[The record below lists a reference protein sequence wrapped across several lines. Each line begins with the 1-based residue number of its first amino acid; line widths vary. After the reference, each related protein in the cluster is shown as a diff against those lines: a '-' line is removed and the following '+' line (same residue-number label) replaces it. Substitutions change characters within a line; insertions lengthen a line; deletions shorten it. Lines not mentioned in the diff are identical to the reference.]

1 MAKAPDYGSYIPDA
15 NDPVFVTQAKA
26 AQLAKEQPLY
36 ASGQGTPIFNNP
48 GGIDGYVQFNSAS
61 SFGGDVGFTYNNK
74 TRSVN
79 ILGNL
84 NVGGF
89 LNSKFYTNFS
99 NLRISGGSE
108 GDVIFTDGEGNL
120 SWGNLDNYTTN
131 AELTARFTAFQ
142 QGNVNFTGANVS
154 LGNVSNLHIS
164 GGSPNFILSTDGNGN
179 LSWIEET
186 GGGPNRFSIYNG
198 TSNVAVP
205 NTDGNVFVNVNDEYQ
220 WVYNTDGEL
229 LAGGQ
234 FVAKQGE
241 LTAGAG
247 YTFDETSRDTG
258 MYSDSDGQLKFK
270 ANDKL
275 VAFYTD
281 NDVHL
286 YTKSD
291 DYITTYDWHLDRTGN
306 LTLPTGGAIN
316 YSNGVSILS
325 GLGGGGDSFDQS
337 LNTDDDVT
345 FGTVSSTTVNVSQI
359 NGTNPGDELIVQAN
373 GLNWTFGT
381 EGNLTLPSNT
391 ARINYANGTNIL
403 DGLGGDGTGLSVT
416 DFGEG
421 FSLTASNKIVTN
433 KLYSTNE
440 TQPTQHYR
448 LELDTNGVV
457 VLPDGSI
464 INGSTIRG
472 VAGTGELNY
481 TGITIGPNSGD
492 AEKTWMWVDHA
503 NAYISTNNFVNTWT
517 FDNNGNFRLPAGG
530 DILDSTGN
538 SVLVGTNLGNLSVE
552 DNVIV
557 SSDSEAYINFDA
569 DGGNNILA
577 LGTGDGATVQIST
590 DDGAT
595 NFEFTASEGAGSIKF
610 PDDTV
615 QTTAYIGQEI
625 SPSVPRSDTAPVAAN
640 GQLWFNTLEGRMYIK
655 YDGAWVDA
663 APLMTPAPELN
674 PEFTSITFPDASVQT
689 SAFPT
694 KLVNGNREVVL
705 NSNGSL
711 LVAEDIILPQTGRII
726 KDCNNNG
733 GTTSQ
738 RWVNIPTDTEV
749 ELIRAYTGDPDA
761 SGGLDVERAKI
772 SVEWQTP
779 DKTGLSITAFDDGDE
794 YKWEF
799 NGDGT
804 TQFPDGII
812 KAPPGDTTIS
822 MQSQNSKNFVTVSDG
837 QVLITAEN
845 TTAYN
850 WAFGTNG
857 VLTLPLNSYLESSD
871 NNLKVGAQGNVTI
884 RSNAAGG
891 AGLKAWTFGT
901 DGNLTLPGNIRFPNG
916 ANIAVPSGT
925 PRTNAIA
932 ITNATELLIG
942 TNTATTSSLW
952 TFGIDGSTIFPDNT
966 VKGYCFTTTNTVTNY
981 IPQSAQFLYTD
992 SPILRLIST
1001 IGGTWYI
1008 KGPGLV
1014 GWKQIT
1020 SVQDNGGVALIVRI
1034 GSGAGPLEDGS
1045 EFPAGGGNVYTISQY
1060 LEFDLTVADKTWM
1073 FDKDGNITLPTNTSA
1088 INYANGQSI
1097 LDGLGG
1103 GSSYGNSNV
1112 ANYLPTH
1119 TGNVTAGN
1127 LSATGNITGNYIIGN
1142 GSQLTGLPASYANAD
1157 VATFLASYGSNTITT
1172 TGNVSANYF
1181 IGNGSQLTDITVST
1195 ATTAATVTTNAQ
1207 PNITSVG
1214 TLSGLTVGPNSSIV
1228 LSGTSGYVKAN
1239 SLQGTDGTQTIYLK
1253 YGSVAGAAGIATDLT
1268 VGTTGTGNLT
1278 ANGTISAS
1286 GNITGN
1292 YFIGNGSQL
1301 TGITTSY
1308 ANANVATFLDSFGSN
1323 NISTSGNVSVGNLLL
1338 SGTAVGYGVI
1348 APTIGS
1354 NTSPVT
1360 GAISATTTGTATT
1373 ILTAAIPAA
1382 GIWEITAQVQGSLLS
1397 GQQGCFALFD
1407 GAGAL
1412 VANTESKA
1420 GYIGS
1425 GTTFQGQGTSVWRVT
1440 TVGAVNYTVRGYGP
1454 GATGGFTVLNG
1465 SDGRTNVSWSLLSAP
1480 VTLDGMTVP
1489 TNISVVGNVDSAN
1502 VLATG
1507 YMSAAG
1513 NITGN
1518 YILGNGS
1525 QLTGI
1530 TASTA
1535 ATVTTDAQPNITSVG
1550 TLSSLSVSGNIT
1562 GGNLSTAGRVDST
1575 GNIVT
1580 GGQIQSSAFTGGNIS
1595 WSVNNQTD
1603 FQGAIKVGG
1612 TGIIKGPGG
1621 ASSITLNNNGANIPI
1636 IGVTNTSN
1644 STSTTTGA
1652 LIVSGGAGIAGN
1664 VHVGGLVSATGTI
1677 DGGNL
1682 TTGGQVSAT
1691 GNVTGA
1697 NLITAG
1703 LLTVTGNITGGNIRT
1718 AGVMSSTGNL
1728 TSGNILTG
1736 GLLSATGNIT
1746 GGNLITSGL
1755 LTVAGNISAGGNII
1769 GASSNVSLVAGSY
1782 TWTFDNTSNAA
1793 FPGNLSATSN
1803 IRSNASFIATN
1814 VSGTISIGNTNSFM
1828 MGIGNANYYVQS
1840 YVHNQSNTSEA
1851 SADMIVYGS
1860 SGTDNLGFMDMGMT
1874 SNNFSSSFFTVTGKS
1889 EGYMFMS
1896 GVPGTSGNM
1905 VIATNSTGSNNSIEF
1920 YVGGFSSVKG
1930 SNRPLLVSNTGIS
1943 VTGNITGNTNGFAIG
1958 YRDVPQVAA
1967 SNATIGLTD
1976 AGKHFYS
1983 TTAGNFT
1990 LTIPNN
1996 ATTTFSTG
2004 TAISI
2009 VVQAAGNILV
2019 NAASGVTLYMAGNST
2034 AANRVVGTYG
2044 MATIMKVASD
2054 TWFINGTGVS

>member
-205 NTDGNVFVNVNDEYQ
+205 DTDGNVFVNVNDEYQ

-234 FVAKQGE
+234 FVALQGE

-403 DGLGGDGTGLSVT
+403 DGLGGDGTGLSAS

-472 VAGTGELNY
+472 IAGTGELNY

-517 FDNNGNFRLPAGG
+517 FDNNGNFILPVDG

-538 SVLVGTNLGNLSVE
+538 SVLGGSNLGNLSVE

-590 DDGAT
+590 DDGTT

-655 YDGAWVDA
+655 YDDAWVDA

-726 KDCNNNG
+726 KDCNNSG

-761 SGGLDVERAKI
+761 LGGLDVERAKI

-812 KAPPGDTTIS
+812 KAPPGDNTIS

-857 VLTLPLNSYLESSD
+857 VLTLPLNSYVESSD
-871 NNLKVGAQGNVTI
+871 ANLKVGSQSNVII

-1034 GSGAGPLEDGS
+1034 GSGAGPLGDGS

-1073 FDKDGNITLPTNTSA
+1073 FDKDGKLTFPSGAGFVQGDSGQLKTNDSTTLSLDLRDTGGRGFYTNGDGFSLRSNGSNTWVFGTGGNITLPTNTSA

-1119 TGNVTAGN
+1119 TGNVSANYFLGNVAGGNVSITGQMNVSGTITSNFIPQSNITYSLGNSTNRWKDIYLASSTVYLGNVQLSEGAGN
-1127 LSATGNITGNYIIGN
+1127 SLSVLGN
-1142 GSQLTGLPASYANAD
+1142 
-1157 VATFLASYGSNTITT
+1157 VTT
-1172 TGNVSANYF
+1172 TGTVYTSDLVATSISTTGGLSVAGGNILTSGAVYANFAVSTQGNVTGNYF

-1268 VGTTGTGNLT
+1268 VGTGGTGNLT

-1382 GIWEITAQVQGSLLS
+1382 GTWEITAQVQGSLLS

-1525 QLTGI
+1525 QLTSI
-1530 TASTA
+1530 TATTA
-1535 ATVTTDAQPNITSVG
+1535 ATVTTNAQPNITSVG
-1550 TLSSLSVSGNIT
+1550 TLTSLSISGNIT
-1562 GGNLSTAGRVDST
+1562 S
-1575 GNIVT
+1575 GNILT
-1580 GGQIQSSAFTGGNIS
+1580 GGLLSA
-1595 WSVNNQTD
+1595 
-1603 FQGAIKVGG
+1603 
-1612 TGIIKGPGG
+1612 
-1621 ASSITLNNNGANIPI
+1621 
-1636 IGVTNTSN
+1636 
-1644 STSTTTGA
+1644 
-1652 LIVSGGAGIAGN
+1652 
-1664 VHVGGLVSATGTI
+1664 
-1677 DGGNL
+1677 
-1682 TTGGQVSAT
+1682 
-1691 GNVTGA
+1691 
-1697 NLITAG
+1697 
-1703 LLTVTGNITGGNIRT
+1703 TGNITGGNIRT

-1828 MGIGNANYYVQS
+1828 MGIGNANNYVQS

-1860 SGTDNLGFMDMGMT
+1860 SGTNDLGFMDMGMT

-1896 GVPGTSGNM
+1896 GVAGTSGNM

-1920 YVGGFSSVKG
+1920 YVGGFGSAKG

>member
-154 LGNVSNLHIS
+154 LGNVSNLYIS

-205 NTDGNVFVNVNDEYQ
+205 DTDGNVFVNVNDEYQ

-234 FVAKQGE
+234 FVALQGE

-270 ANDKL
+270 TNNRL

-286 YTKSD
+286 YTKSQ
-291 DYITTYDWHLDRTGN
+291 DYLTTYDWHLDRTGN
-306 LTLPTGGAIN
+306 LTLPAGGAIN

-345 FGTVSSTTVNVSQI
+345 FTSVGATTINVSQI
-359 NGTNPGDELIVQAN
+359 NGTNPGDELIIQAN
-373 GLNWTFGT
+373 NLNWTFGT

-472 VAGTGELNY
+472 IAGTGELNY

-552 DNVIV
+552 GTVIL

-569 DGGNNILA
+569 GGGNNILA

-689 SAFPT
+689 TAFPT

-726 KDCNNNG
+726 KDCNNAS

-761 SGGLDVERAKI
+761 LGGLDVERAKI

-812 KAPPGDTTIS
+812 KAPPGDNTIS

-857 VLTLPLNSYLESSD
+857 VLTLPLNSYVESSD
-871 NNLKVGAQGNVTI
+871 ANLKVGSQSNVII

-901 DGNLTLPGNIRFPNG
+901 DGNLTLPGNLRFPNG

-1001 IGGTWYI
+1001 ISGTWYI

-1073 FDKDGNITLPTNTSA
+1073 FDKDGKLTFPSGAGFVQGDSGQLKTNDSTTLSLDLRDTGGRGFYTNGDGFSLRSNGSNTWVFGTGGNITLPTNTSA

-1103 GSSYGNSNV
+1103 GSSYGNANV
-1112 ANYLPTH
+1112 ANYLPTY

-1142 GSQLTGLPASYANAD
+1142 GSQLTGLPASYANSN

-1228 LSGTSGYVKAN
+1228 LSGTSGYLKAN
-1239 SLQGTDGTQTIYLK
+1239 SLQGHDGSQTIYLH
-1253 YGSVAGAAGIATDLT
+1253 YGEVGGAAGIATNLT

-1278 ANGTISAS
+1278 ANGTISA
-1286 GNITGN
+1286 TGN
-1292 YFIGNGSQL
+1292 
-1301 TGITTSY
+1301 
-1308 ANANVATFLDSFGSN
+1308 
-1323 NISTSGNVSVGNLLL
+1323 
-1338 SGTAVGYGVI
+1338 
-1348 APTIGS
+1348 
-1354 NTSPVT
+1354 VT
-1360 GAISATTTGTATT
+1360 GSY
-1373 ILTAAIPAA
+1373 
-1382 GIWEITAQVQGSLLS
+1382 
-1397 GQQGCFALFD
+1397 F
-1407 GAGAL
+1407 
-1412 VANTESKA
+1412 
-1420 GYIGS
+1420 
-1425 GTTFQGQGTSVWRVT
+1425 
-1440 TVGAVNYTVRGYGP
+1440 
-1454 GATGGFTVLNG
+1454 
-1465 SDGRTNVSWSLLSAP
+1465 
-1480 VTLDGMTVP
+1480 
-1489 TNISVVGNVDSAN
+1489 
-1502 VLATG
+1502 
-1507 YMSAAG
+1507 
-1513 NITGN
+1513 
-1518 YILGNGS
+1518 LGNGS

-1530 TASTA
+1530 TATTATTA

-1562 GGNLSTAGRVDST
+1562 GGNLSTAGRVVST

-1703 LLTVTGNITGGNIRT
+1703 LLTVTGNITGGNVNT
-1718 AGVMSSTGNL
+1718 ANT
-1728 TSGNILTG
+1728 I
-1736 GLLSATGNIT
+1736 SATGNI
-1746 GGNLITSGL
+1746 
-1755 LTVAGNISAGGNII
+1755 
-1769 GASSNVSLVAGSY
+1769 
-1782 TWTFDNTSNAA
+1782 
-1793 FPGNLSATSN
+1793 
-1803 IRSNASFIATN
+1803 RSNGTFIATT
-1814 VSGTISIGNTNSFM
+1814 VAGTISIGNTNSFM
-1828 MGIGNANYYVQS
+1828 MGIGNANGYVQS

-1860 SGTDNLGFMDMGMT
+1860 SGTNDLGFMDMGMA

-1920 YVGGFSSVKG
+1920 YVGGFSSPKG

>member
-108 GDVIFTDGEGNL
+108 GDVMFTDGEGNL

-131 AELTARFTAFQ
+131 AELTARFTSFQ

-205 NTDGNVFVNVNDEYQ
+205 DTDGNVFVNVNDEYQ

-234 FVAKQGE
+234 FVALQGE
-241 LTAGAG
+241 LTDGAG

-270 ANDKL
+270 TNNRL

-286 YTKSD
+286 YTKSQ
-291 DYITTYDWHLDRTGN
+291 DYLTTYDWHLDRTGN
-306 LTLPTGGAIN
+306 LTLPTGGRIN

-325 GLGGGGDSFDQS
+325 GLGGGDSFDQS

-345 FGTVSSTTVNVSQI
+345 FTSVGATTINVSQI
-359 NGTNPGDELIVQAN
+359 NGTNPGDELIIQAN
-373 GLNWTFGT
+373 NLNWTFGT

-403 DGLGGDGTGLSVT
+403 DGLSGGTVLPADNSGYLVNDGSGGLSWAAGDGTGLSAS

-481 TGITIGPNSGD
+481 TGITIGPNSGN

-503 NAYISTNNFVNTWT
+503 NAYISTNNLVNTWT
-517 FDNNGNFRLPAGG
+517 FDNNGNFRLPVDG

-538 SVLVGTNLGNLSVE
+538 SVLGSNFGNLSVE
-552 DNVIV
+552 GTVIT

-569 DGGNNILA
+569 GGGNNILA
-577 LGTGDGATVQIST
+577 LGTGDGALVKIST

-610 PDDTV
+610 PDDSV

-674 PEFTSITFPDASVQT
+674 PEFSTITFPDASVQT
-689 SAFPT
+689 TAALGDR
-694 KLVNGNREVVL
+694 LVNGNREVVL
-705 NSNGSL
+705 D
-711 LVAEDIILPQTGRII
+711 EDGALNLPRRGVIRNLDDTY
-726 KDCNNNG
+726 D
-733 GTTSQ
+733 
-738 RWVNIPTDTEV
+738 VNIVGAGPDAFAQLQWTTLAGAAEADPNGTDELKHWVYV
-749 ELIRAYTGDPDA
+749 EEPGVFIETNINGTGDA
-761 SGGLDVERAKI
+761 Y
-772 SVEWQTP
+772 EWHF
-779 DKTGLSITAFDDGDE
+779 KT
-794 YKWEF
+794 
-799 NGDGT
+799 DGT
-804 TQFPDGII
+804 TQFPNGVI
-812 KAPPGDTTIS
+812 KAPPGDNTIS

-837 QVLITAEN
+837 QVLISTED
-845 TTAYN
+845 TTEYN

-857 VLTLPLNSYLESSD
+857 VLTLPSSSYLESSD
-871 NNLKVGAQGNVTI
+871 NNLKVGAHGSVTI
-884 RSNAAGG
+884 RSNAASG

-901 DGNLTLPGNIRFPNG
+901 DGNL
-916 ANIAVPSGT
+916 
-925 PRTNAIA
+925 
-932 ITNATELLIG
+932 
-942 TNTATTSSLW
+942 
-952 TFGIDGSTIFPDNT
+952 
-966 VKGYCFTTTNTVTNY
+966 
-981 IPQSAQFLYTD
+981 
-992 SPILRLIST
+992 
-1001 IGGTWYI
+1001 
-1008 KGPGLV
+1008 
-1014 GWKQIT
+1014 
-1020 SVQDNGGVALIVRI
+1020 
-1034 GSGAGPLEDGS
+1034 
-1045 EFPAGGGNVYTISQY
+1045 
-1060 LEFDLTVADKTWM
+1060 
-1073 FDKDGNITLPTNTSA
+1073 TLPTNTSA

-1103 GSSYGNSNV
+1103 GSSYGNANV
-1112 ANYLPTH
+1112 ANYLPTY

-1142 GSQLTGLPASYANAD
+1142 GSQLTGLPASYANSN

-1228 LSGTSGYVKAN
+1228 LSGTSGYLKAN
-1239 SLQGTDGTQTIYLK
+1239 SLQGHDGSQTIYLH
-1253 YGSVAGAAGIATDLT
+1253 YGEVAGAAGIATNLT
-1268 VGTTGTGNLT
+1268 VGTTGSGSLT

-1301 TGITTSY
+1301 TDVT
-1308 ANANVATFLDSFGSN
+1308 
-1323 NISTSGNVSVGNLLL
+1323 VS
-1338 SGTAVGYGVI
+1338 
-1348 APTIGS
+1348 
-1354 NTSPVT
+1354 
-1360 GAISATTTGTATT
+1360 TAT
-1373 ILTAAIPAA
+1373 
-1382 GIWEITAQVQGSLLS
+1382 
-1397 GQQGCFALFD
+1397 
-1407 GAGAL
+1407 
-1412 VANTESKA
+1412 
-1420 GYIGS
+1420 
-1425 GTTFQGQGTSVWRVT
+1425 
-1440 TVGAVNYTVRGYGP
+1440 
-1454 GATGGFTVLNG
+1454 
-1465 SDGRTNVSWSLLSAP
+1465 
-1480 VTLDGMTVP
+1480 
-1489 TNISVVGNVDSAN
+1489 
-1502 VLATG
+1502 
-1507 YMSAAG
+1507 
-1513 NITGN
+1513 
-1518 YILGNGS
+1518 
-1525 QLTGI
+1525 
-1530 TASTA
+1530 TA

-1562 GGNLSTAGRVDST
+1562 GGNLSTAGRVVST

-1664 VHVGGLVSATGTI
+1664 VYVGGLVGVTGTI

-1682 TTGGQVSAT
+1682 TTGGLLSA
-1691 GNVTGA
+1691 
-1697 NLITAG
+1697 
-1703 LLTVTGNITGGNIRT
+1703 TGNITGGNIRT

-1814 VSGTISIGNTNSFM
+1814 IAGTITVGNTNSFM
-1828 MGIGNANYYVQS
+1828 MGIGNTDNFMQS
-1840 YVHNQSNTSEA
+1840 YVHNKSNTSVA
-1851 SADMIVYGS
+1851 SADMIVYNS
-1860 SGTDNLGFMDMGMT
+1860 SGTDTIGYMDMGIA
-1874 SNNFSSSFFTVTGKS
+1874 SNNFSSVDFAVTGKS
-1889 EGYMFMS
+1889 EGYVFMS

-1905 VIATNSTGSNNSIEF
+1905 VFATGSTGSNNSIEF
-1920 YVGGFSSVKG
+1920 YVGGFGSAKG

-1967 SNATIGLTD
+1967 SNATIALTD

>member
-154 LGNVSNLHIS
+154 LGNVSNLHIP

-186 GGGPNRFSIYNG
+186 GGGPNRFSIFNG
-198 TSNVAVP
+198 TSNVAIP
-205 NTDGNVFVNVNDEYQ
+205 DTDGNVFVNVNDEYQ

-241 LTAGAG
+241 LTARAG

-306 LTLPTGGAIN
+306 LTLPTGGVIN

-325 GLGGGGDSFDQS
+325 GLGGDSFDQS

-345 FGTVSSTTVNVSQI
+345 FTSVGATTVNVSQI
-359 NGTNPGDELIVQAN
+359 NGTNPGDELIIQAN
-373 GLNWTFGT
+373 NLNWTFGT

-472 VAGTGELNY
+472 IAGTGELNY

-538 SVLVGTNLGNLSVE
+538 SVLGSGSLTVVAGDGSGGTTTVENVNEILFSGLVTDLNDGTIGITTNALYRGEHILELGEDGNLTFP
-552 DNVIV
+552 D
-557 SSDSEAYINFDA
+557 
-569 DGGNNILA
+569 
-577 LGTGDGATVQIST
+577 
-590 DDGAT
+590 
-595 NFEFTASEGAGSIKF
+595 GSI
-610 PDDTV
+610 

-689 SAFPT
+689 TAALGDR
-694 KLVNGNREVVL
+694 LVNGNREVVL

-726 KDCNNNG
+726 KDCNNSS

-761 SGGLDVERAKI
+761 LGGLDVERAKI

-804 TQFPDGII
+804 TQFPGSRI
-812 KAPPGDTTIS
+812 KAPFGESVGFSD
-822 MQSQNSKNFVTVSDG
+822 NAGKNFVTVSDG
-837 QVLITAEN
+837 QVLISAQN
-845 TTAYN
+845 TTEYN

-871 NNLKVGAQGNVTI
+871 ANLKVGSQSNVII

-901 DGNLTLPGNIRFPNG
+901 DGNL
-916 ANIAVPSGT
+916 
-925 PRTNAIA
+925 
-932 ITNATELLIG
+932 
-942 TNTATTSSLW
+942 
-952 TFGIDGSTIFPDNT
+952 
-966 VKGYCFTTTNTVTNY
+966 
-981 IPQSAQFLYTD
+981 
-992 SPILRLIST
+992 
-1001 IGGTWYI
+1001 
-1008 KGPGLV
+1008 
-1014 GWKQIT
+1014 
-1020 SVQDNGGVALIVRI
+1020 
-1034 GSGAGPLEDGS
+1034 
-1045 EFPAGGGNVYTISQY
+1045 
-1060 LEFDLTVADKTWM
+1060 
-1073 FDKDGNITLPTNTSA
+1073 TLPTNTSA

-1119 TGNVTAGN
+1119 TGNVSANYFLGNVAGGNVSITGQMNVSGTITSNFIPQSNITYSLGNSTNRWKDIYLASSTVYLGNVQLSEGAGN
-1127 LSATGNITGNYIIGN
+1127 SLSVLGN
-1142 GSQLTGLPASYANAD
+1142 
-1157 VATFLASYGSNTITT
+1157 VTT
-1172 TGNVSANYF
+1172 TGTVYTSDLVATSISTTGGLSVAGGNILTSGAVYANFAVSTQGNVTGNYF

-1228 LSGTSGYVKAN
+1228 LSGTAGYLKAN
-1239 SLQGTDGTQTIYLK
+1239 SLQGHDGSQTIYLH
-1253 YGSVAGAAGIATDLT
+1253 YGEVGGAAGIATNLT
-1268 VGTTGTGNLT
+1268 VGTTGSGSLT

-1301 TGITTSY
+1301 TGIT
-1308 ANANVATFLDSFGSN
+1308 AT
-1323 NISTSGNVSVGNLLL
+1323 
-1338 SGTAVGYGVI
+1338 
-1348 APTIGS
+1348 
-1354 NTSPVT
+1354 
-1360 GAISATTTGTATT
+1360 
-1373 ILTAAIPAA
+1373 
-1382 GIWEITAQVQGSLLS
+1382 
-1397 GQQGCFALFD
+1397 
-1407 GAGAL
+1407 
-1412 VANTESKA
+1412 
-1420 GYIGS
+1420 
-1425 GTTFQGQGTSVWRVT
+1425 
-1440 TVGAVNYTVRGYGP
+1440 
-1454 GATGGFTVLNG
+1454 
-1465 SDGRTNVSWSLLSAP
+1465 
-1480 VTLDGMTVP
+1480 
-1489 TNISVVGNVDSAN
+1489 
-1502 VLATG
+1502 
-1507 YMSAAG
+1507 
-1513 NITGN
+1513 
-1518 YILGNGS
+1518 
-1525 QLTGI
+1525 
-1530 TASTA
+1530 TA

-1562 GGNLSTAGRVDST
+1562 GGNLSTAGRVVST

-1697 NLITAG
+1697 NIITTG
-1703 LLTVTGNITGGNIRT
+1703 LLTVTGNITGGNVNT
-1718 AGVMSSTGNL
+1718 ANT
-1728 TSGNILTG
+1728 I
-1736 GLLSATGNIT
+1736 SATGNI
-1746 GGNLITSGL
+1746 
-1755 LTVAGNISAGGNII
+1755 
-1769 GASSNVSLVAGSY
+1769 
-1782 TWTFDNTSNAA
+1782 
-1793 FPGNLSATSN
+1793 
-1803 IRSNASFIATN
+1803 RSNSTFIATT

-1828 MGIGNANYYVQS
+1828 MGIGNANNYVQS

-1860 SGTDNLGFMDMGMT
+1860 SGTNDLGFMDMGMA

-1920 YVGGFSSVKG
+1920 YVGGFNSPKG
-1930 SNRPLLVSNTGIS
+1930 ANRPLLVSNTGIS

>member
-108 GDVIFTDGEGNL
+108 GDVMFTDGEGNL

-154 LGNVSNLHIS
+154 LGNVSNLYIS

-205 NTDGNVFVNVNDEYQ
+205 DTDGNVFVNVNDEYQ

-234 FVAKQGE
+234 FVALQGE

-472 VAGTGELNY
+472 IAGTGELNY

-552 DNVIV
+552 GTVIL

-569 DGGNNILA
+569 GGGNNILA

-674 PEFTSITFPDASVQT
+674 PEFSTITFPDASVQT

-726 KDCNNNG
+726 KDCNNAS

-761 SGGLDVERAKI
+761 LGGLDVERAKI

-812 KAPPGDTTIS
+812 KAPPGDNTIS

-901 DGNLTLPGNIRFPNG
+901 DGN
-916 ANIAVPSGT
+916 
-925 PRTNAIA
+925 
-932 ITNATELLIG
+932 
-942 TNTATTSSLW
+942 
-952 TFGIDGSTIFPDNT
+952 
-966 VKGYCFTTTNTVTNY
+966 
-981 IPQSAQFLYTD
+981 
-992 SPILRLIST
+992 
-1001 IGGTWYI
+1001 
-1008 KGPGLV
+1008 
-1014 GWKQIT
+1014 
-1020 SVQDNGGVALIVRI
+1020 
-1034 GSGAGPLEDGS
+1034 
-1045 EFPAGGGNVYTISQY
+1045 
-1060 LEFDLTVADKTWM
+1060 
-1073 FDKDGNITLPTNTSA
+1073 ITLPTNTSA

-1112 ANYLPTH
+1112 ANYLPTY
-1119 TGNVTAGN
+1119 TGNISAGN

-1142 GSQLTGLPASYANAD
+1142 GSQLTGLPASYANAN

-1228 LSGTSGYVKAN
+1228 LSGTSGYLKAN
-1239 SLQGTDGTQTIYLK
+1239 SLQGHDGSQTIYLH
-1253 YGSVAGAAGIATDLT
+1253 YGEVGGAAGIATNLT

-1301 TGITTSY
+1301 TDVT
-1308 ANANVATFLDSFGSN
+1308 
-1323 NISTSGNVSVGNLLL
+1323 VS
-1338 SGTAVGYGVI
+1338 
-1348 APTIGS
+1348 
-1354 NTSPVT
+1354 
-1360 GAISATTTGTATT
+1360 TAT
-1373 ILTAAIPAA
+1373 
-1382 GIWEITAQVQGSLLS
+1382 
-1397 GQQGCFALFD
+1397 
-1407 GAGAL
+1407 
-1412 VANTESKA
+1412 
-1420 GYIGS
+1420 
-1425 GTTFQGQGTSVWRVT
+1425 
-1440 TVGAVNYTVRGYGP
+1440 
-1454 GATGGFTVLNG
+1454 
-1465 SDGRTNVSWSLLSAP
+1465 
-1480 VTLDGMTVP
+1480 
-1489 TNISVVGNVDSAN
+1489 
-1502 VLATG
+1502 
-1507 YMSAAG
+1507 
-1513 NITGN
+1513 
-1518 YILGNGS
+1518 
-1525 QLTGI
+1525 
-1530 TASTA
+1530 TA
-1535 ATVTTDAQPNITSVG
+1535 ATVTTNAQPNITSVG
-1550 TLSSLSVSGNIT
+1550 TLSSLSISGNIT
-1562 GGNLSTAGRVDST
+1562 S
-1575 GNIVT
+1575 GNILT
-1580 GGQIQSSAFTGGNIS
+1580 GGLLSA
-1595 WSVNNQTD
+1595 
-1603 FQGAIKVGG
+1603 
-1612 TGIIKGPGG
+1612 
-1621 ASSITLNNNGANIPI
+1621 
-1636 IGVTNTSN
+1636 
-1644 STSTTTGA
+1644 
-1652 LIVSGGAGIAGN
+1652 
-1664 VHVGGLVSATGTI
+1664 
-1677 DGGNL
+1677 
-1682 TTGGQVSAT
+1682 
-1691 GNVTGA
+1691 
-1697 NLITAG
+1697 
-1703 LLTVTGNITGGNIRT
+1703 TGNITGGNIRT

-1828 MGIGNANYYVQS
+1828 MGIGNANNYVQS

-1860 SGTDNLGFMDMGMT
+1860 SGTNDLGFMDMGMT

-1920 YVGGFSSVKG
+1920 YVGGFSSPKG
-1930 SNRPLLVSNTGIS
+1930 ANRPLLVSNTGIS

>member
-15 NDPVFVTQAKA
+15 NDPVYVTQAKA
-26 AQLAKEQPLY
+26 AQLAKQQPLY

-61 SFGGDVGFTYNNK
+61 SFGGDVGFTYNST

-154 LGNVSNLHIS
+154 LGNVSNLYIS

-205 NTDGNVFVNVNDEYQ
+205 DTDGNVFVNVNDEYQ

-234 FVAKQGE
+234 FVALQGE

-286 YTKSD
+286 YTKSA
-291 DYITTYDWHLDRTGN
+291 DYLTTYDWHLDRTGN

-345 FGTVSSTTVNVSQI
+345 FNSVGATTVNVSQI
-359 NGTNPGDELIVQAN
+359 NGTNPGDELIIQAN
-373 GLNWTFGT
+373 NLNWTFGT

-517 FDNNGNFRLPAGG
+517 FDNNGNFILPVDG

-538 SVLVGTNLGNLSVE
+538 SVLGGSNLGNLSVE

-655 YDGAWVDA
+655 YDDAWVDA

-689 SAFPT
+689 TAFPT

-726 KDCNNNG
+726 KDCNNAS

-761 SGGLDVERAKI
+761 LGGLDVERAKI

-779 DKTGLSITAFDDGDE
+779 DKTGLSIAAFDDGDE

-812 KAPPGDTTIS
+812 KAPPGDNTIS

-901 DGNLTLPGNIRFPNG
+901 DGNLTLPGNLRFPNG

-952 TFGIDGSTIFPDNT
+952 TFGIDGSTVFPDNT

-1060 LEFDLTVADKTWM
+1060 LEFDLTVTDKTWM

-1112 ANYLPTH
+1112 ANYLPTY

-1142 GSQLTGLPASYANAD
+1142 GSQLTGLPASYANSN

-1239 SLQGTDGTQTIYLK
+1239 SLQGHDGSQTIYLH
-1253 YGSVAGAAGIATDLT
+1253 YGEVGGAAGIATNLT

-1292 YFIGNGSQL
+1292 Y
-1301 TGITTSY
+1301 
-1308 ANANVATFLDSFGSN
+1308 
-1323 NISTSGNVSVGNLLL
+1323 
-1338 SGTAVGYGVI
+1338 
-1348 APTIGS
+1348 
-1354 NTSPVT
+1354 
-1360 GAISATTTGTATT
+1360 
-1373 ILTAAIPAA
+1373 
-1382 GIWEITAQVQGSLLS
+1382 
-1397 GQQGCFALFD
+1397 
-1407 GAGAL
+1407 
-1412 VANTESKA
+1412 
-1420 GYIGS
+1420 
-1425 GTTFQGQGTSVWRVT
+1425 
-1440 TVGAVNYTVRGYGP
+1440 
-1454 GATGGFTVLNG
+1454 
-1465 SDGRTNVSWSLLSAP
+1465 
-1480 VTLDGMTVP
+1480 
-1489 TNISVVGNVDSAN
+1489 
-1502 VLATG
+1502 
-1507 YMSAAG
+1507 
-1513 NITGN
+1513 
-1518 YILGNGS
+1518 ILGNGS

-1530 TASTA
+1530 TATSATTA
-1535 ATVTTDAQPNITSVG
+1535 ATVTTNAQPNITSVG
-1550 TLSSLSVSGNIT
+1550 TLSSLSISGNIT
-1562 GGNLSTAGRVDST
+1562 S
-1575 GNIVT
+1575 GNILT
-1580 GGQIQSSAFTGGNIS
+1580 GGLLSA
-1595 WSVNNQTD
+1595 
-1603 FQGAIKVGG
+1603 
-1612 TGIIKGPGG
+1612 
-1621 ASSITLNNNGANIPI
+1621 
-1636 IGVTNTSN
+1636 
-1644 STSTTTGA
+1644 
-1652 LIVSGGAGIAGN
+1652 
-1664 VHVGGLVSATGTI
+1664 
-1677 DGGNL
+1677 
-1682 TTGGQVSAT
+1682 
-1691 GNVTGA
+1691 
-1697 NLITAG
+1697 
-1703 LLTVTGNITGGNIRT
+1703 TGNITGGNIRT

-1793 FPGNLSATSN
+1793 FPGNLSATGTIDGGNLTTGGQVSATGNVTGANLITAGLLTVTGNITGGN
-1803 IRSNASFIATN
+1803 IRSNGTVIASNIA
-1814 VSGTISIGNTNSFM
+1814 GTITIGNTNSYM
-1828 MGIGNANYYVQS
+1828 MGIGNVDNYVQS
-1840 YVHNQSNTSEA
+1840 YVHNKSNTANA

-1860 SGTDNLGFMDMGMT
+1860 AGTDNSGYMDMGMT

-1889 EGYMFMS
+1889 EGYLFMS
-1896 GVPGTSGNM
+1896 GVAGTSGNM
-1905 VIATNSTGSNNSIEF
+1905 VLATGPDGTNNSIEF
-1920 YVGGFSSVKG
+1920 YVGGFNSAKG

>member
-154 LGNVSNLHIS
+154 LGNVSNLYIS

-205 NTDGNVFVNVNDEYQ
+205 DTDGNVFVNVNDEYQ

-234 FVAKQGE
+234 FVALQGE

-472 VAGTGELNY
+472 IAGTGELNY

-552 DNVIV
+552 GTVIL

-569 DGGNNILA
+569 GGGNNILA

-689 SAFPT
+689 TAFPT

-726 KDCNNNG
+726 KDCNNAS

-761 SGGLDVERAKI
+761 LGGLDVERAKI

-812 KAPPGDTTIS
+812 KAPPGDNTIS

-857 VLTLPLNSYLESSD
+857 VLTLPLNSYVESSD
-871 NNLKVGAQGNVTI
+871 ANLKVGSQSNVII

-901 DGNLTLPGNIRFPNG
+901 DGNL
-916 ANIAVPSGT
+916 
-925 PRTNAIA
+925 
-932 ITNATELLIG
+932 
-942 TNTATTSSLW
+942 
-952 TFGIDGSTIFPDNT
+952 
-966 VKGYCFTTTNTVTNY
+966 
-981 IPQSAQFLYTD
+981 
-992 SPILRLIST
+992 
-1001 IGGTWYI
+1001 
-1008 KGPGLV
+1008 
-1014 GWKQIT
+1014 
-1020 SVQDNGGVALIVRI
+1020 
-1034 GSGAGPLEDGS
+1034 
-1045 EFPAGGGNVYTISQY
+1045 
-1060 LEFDLTVADKTWM
+1060 
-1073 FDKDGNITLPTNTSA
+1073 TLPTNTSA

-1119 TGNVTAGN
+1119 TGNVSANYFLGNVAGGNVSITGQMNVSGTITSNFIPQSNITYSLGNSTNRWKDIYLASSTVYLGNVQLSEGAGN
-1127 LSATGNITGNYIIGN
+1127 SLSVLGN
-1142 GSQLTGLPASYANAD
+1142 
-1157 VATFLASYGSNTITT
+1157 VTT
-1172 TGNVSANYF
+1172 TGTVYTSDLVATSISTTGGLSVAGGNILTSGAVYANFAVSTQGNVTGNYF

-1278 ANGTISAS
+1278 ANGTISA
-1286 GNITGN
+1286 TGN
-1292 YFIGNGSQL
+1292 
-1301 TGITTSY
+1301 
-1308 ANANVATFLDSFGSN
+1308 
-1323 NISTSGNVSVGNLLL
+1323 
-1338 SGTAVGYGVI
+1338 
-1348 APTIGS
+1348 
-1354 NTSPVT
+1354 VT
-1360 GAISATTTGTATT
+1360 GSY
-1373 ILTAAIPAA
+1373 
-1382 GIWEITAQVQGSLLS
+1382 
-1397 GQQGCFALFD
+1397 F
-1407 GAGAL
+1407 
-1412 VANTESKA
+1412 
-1420 GYIGS
+1420 
-1425 GTTFQGQGTSVWRVT
+1425 
-1440 TVGAVNYTVRGYGP
+1440 
-1454 GATGGFTVLNG
+1454 
-1465 SDGRTNVSWSLLSAP
+1465 
-1480 VTLDGMTVP
+1480 
-1489 TNISVVGNVDSAN
+1489 
-1502 VLATG
+1502 
-1507 YMSAAG
+1507 
-1513 NITGN
+1513 
-1518 YILGNGS
+1518 LGNGS

-1530 TASTA
+1530 TATTA
-1535 ATVTTDAQPNITSVG
+1535 ATVTTNAQPNITSVG
-1550 TLSSLSVSGNIT
+1550 TLTSLSISGNIT
-1562 GGNLSTAGRVDST
+1562 S
-1575 GNIVT
+1575 GNILT
-1580 GGQIQSSAFTGGNIS
+1580 GGLLSA
-1595 WSVNNQTD
+1595 
-1603 FQGAIKVGG
+1603 
-1612 TGIIKGPGG
+1612 
-1621 ASSITLNNNGANIPI
+1621 
-1636 IGVTNTSN
+1636 
-1644 STSTTTGA
+1644 
-1652 LIVSGGAGIAGN
+1652 
-1664 VHVGGLVSATGTI
+1664 
-1677 DGGNL
+1677 
-1682 TTGGQVSAT
+1682 
-1691 GNVTGA
+1691 
-1697 NLITAG
+1697 
-1703 LLTVTGNITGGNIRT
+1703 TGNITGGNIRT

-1828 MGIGNANYYVQS
+1828 MGIGNANNYVQS

-1860 SGTDNLGFMDMGMT
+1860 SGTNDLGFMDMGMT

-1896 GVPGTSGNM
+1896 GVAGTSGNM

-1920 YVGGFSSVKG
+1920 YVGGFSSPKG
-1930 SNRPLLVSNTGIS
+1930 ANRPLLVSNTGIS

>member
-154 LGNVSNLHIS
+154 LGNVSNLHIP

-234 FVAKQGE
+234 FVALQGE

-270 ANDKL
+270 ANDRL

-286 YTKSD
+286 YTKSQ
-291 DYITTYDWHLDRTGN
+291 DYLTTYDWHLDRTGN
-306 LTLPTGGAIN
+306 LTLPTSGAIN

-325 GLGGGGDSFDQS
+325 GLGGDSFDQG

-345 FGTVSSTTVNVSQI
+345 FNSVGATTINVSQI
-359 NGTNPGDELIVQAN
+359 NGTNPGDELIIQAN
-373 GLNWTFGT
+373 NLNWTFGT
-381 EGNLTLPSNT
+381 AGNLTLPSNT

-517 FDNNGNFRLPAGG
+517 FDNNGNFRLPVDG

-538 SVLVGTNLGNLSVE
+538 SVLGSGSTLTNGDWTASLNDSGSLRL
-552 DNVIV
+552 DN
-557 SSDSEAYINFDA
+557 
-569 DGGNNILA
+569 
-577 LGTGDGATVQIST
+577 T
-590 DDGAT
+590 DDEQNYFALTPIG
-595 NFEFTASEGAGSIKF
+595 NEDASYGLQIAIDNQAAWFFSNAGSITF

-726 KDCNNNG
+726 KDCNNAS

-761 SGGLDVERAKI
+761 LGGLDVERAKI

-812 KAPPGDTTIS
+812 KAPPGDNTIS

-857 VLTLPLNSYLESSD
+857 VLTLPLNSYVESSD
-871 NNLKVGAQGNVTI
+871 ANLKVGSQSNVII

-981 IPQSAQFLYTD
+981 IPQSAQFMYTD

-1034 GSGAGPLEDGS
+1034 GSGAGPLGDGS

-1060 LEFDLTVADKTWM
+1060 LEFDLTVTDKTWM

-1112 ANYLPTH
+1112 ANYLPTY
-1119 TGNVTAGN
+1119 TGNVSAGN

-1142 GSQLTGLPASYANAD
+1142 GSQLTGLPASYANSN

-1181 IGNGSQLTDITVST
+1181 LGNGSQLTDITVST

-1292 YFIGNGSQL
+1292 YFLGNGSQL

-1382 GIWEITAQVQGSLLS
+1382 GTWEITAQVQGSLLS

-1525 QLTGI
+1525 QLTNVVA
-1530 TASTA
+1530 TSATTA

-1550 TLSSLSVSGNIT
+1550 TLSSLSISGNIT
-1562 GGNLSTAGRVDST
+1562 S
-1575 GNIVT
+1575 GNILT
-1580 GGQIQSSAFTGGNIS
+1580 GGLLSA
-1595 WSVNNQTD
+1595 
-1603 FQGAIKVGG
+1603 
-1612 TGIIKGPGG
+1612 
-1621 ASSITLNNNGANIPI
+1621 
-1636 IGVTNTSN
+1636 
-1644 STSTTTGA
+1644 
-1652 LIVSGGAGIAGN
+1652 
-1664 VHVGGLVSATGTI
+1664 
-1677 DGGNL
+1677 
-1682 TTGGQVSAT
+1682 
-1691 GNVTGA
+1691 
-1697 NLITAG
+1697 
-1703 LLTVTGNITGGNIRT
+1703 TGNITGGNIRT

-1828 MGIGNANYYVQS
+1828 MGIGNANNYVQS

-1860 SGTDNLGFMDMGMT
+1860 SGTNDLGFMDMGMT

-2044 MATIMKVASD
+2044 MATIMKVAND

>member
-205 NTDGNVFVNVNDEYQ
+205 DTDGNVFVNVNDEYQ

-234 FVAKQGE
+234 FVALQGE

-286 YTKSD
+286 YTKSA
-291 DYITTYDWHLDRTGN
+291 DYLTTYDWHLDRTGN

-457 VLPDGSI
+457 HLPDQSI
-464 INGSTIRG
+464 INGATLKTVPG
-472 VAGTGELNY
+472 NYAG
-481 TGITIGPNSGD
+481 IAAGPDEAHSED
-492 AEKTWMWVDHA
+492 SWMWVDNDGA
-503 NAYISTNNFVNTWT
+503 WIATDYSDNEYIWNFTNSGDLTLPNGGAIRTNYGYIDQDTDVNDNALRISGGSGVVINTDEDGKTWK
-517 FDNNGNFRLPAGG
+517 FDNAGNLTLPSTTAAINYSNGTSILTGLGG
-530 DILDSTGN
+530 GS
-538 SVLVGTNLGNLSVE
+538 NLGNLSVE

-569 DGGNNILA
+569 GGGNNILA
-577 LGTGDGATVQIST
+577 LGTGDGALVKIST

-726 KDCNNNG
+726 KDCNNSG

-812 KAPPGDTTIS
+812 KAPPGDNTIS

-857 VLTLPLNSYLESSD
+857 VLTLPLNSYVESSD
-871 NNLKVGAQGNVTI
+871 ANLKVGSQSNVII

-901 DGNLTLPGNIRFPNG
+901 
-916 ANIAVPSGT
+916 
-925 PRTNAIA
+925 
-932 ITNATELLIG
+932 
-942 TNTATTSSLW
+942 
-952 TFGIDGSTIFPDNT
+952 
-966 VKGYCFTTTNTVTNY
+966 
-981 IPQSAQFLYTD
+981 
-992 SPILRLIST
+992 
-1001 IGGTWYI
+1001 
-1008 KGPGLV
+1008 
-1014 GWKQIT
+1014 
-1020 SVQDNGGVALIVRI
+1020 
-1034 GSGAGPLEDGS
+1034 
-1045 EFPAGGGNVYTISQY
+1045 
-1060 LEFDLTVADKTWM
+1060 
-1073 FDKDGNITLPTNTSA
+1073 DGNITLPTNTSA

-1119 TGNVTAGN
+1119 TGNVSAGN

-1142 GSQLTGLPASYANAD
+1142 GSQLTGLPASYANSN

-1228 LSGTSGYVKAN
+1228 LSGTSGYLKAN
-1239 SLQGTDGTQTIYLK
+1239 SLQGHDGSQTIYLH
-1253 YGSVAGAAGIATDLT
+1253 YGEVGGAAGIATNLT

-1278 ANGTISAS
+1278 ANGTISAT
-1286 GNITGN
+1286 GNITGS
-1292 YFIGNGSQL
+1292 YF
-1301 TGITTSY
+1301 
-1308 ANANVATFLDSFGSN
+1308 
-1323 NISTSGNVSVGNLLL
+1323 
-1338 SGTAVGYGVI
+1338 
-1348 APTIGS
+1348 
-1354 NTSPVT
+1354 
-1360 GAISATTTGTATT
+1360 
-1373 ILTAAIPAA
+1373 
-1382 GIWEITAQVQGSLLS
+1382 
-1397 GQQGCFALFD
+1397 
-1407 GAGAL
+1407 
-1412 VANTESKA
+1412 
-1420 GYIGS
+1420 
-1425 GTTFQGQGTSVWRVT
+1425 
-1440 TVGAVNYTVRGYGP
+1440 
-1454 GATGGFTVLNG
+1454 
-1465 SDGRTNVSWSLLSAP
+1465 
-1480 VTLDGMTVP
+1480 
-1489 TNISVVGNVDSAN
+1489 
-1502 VLATG
+1502 
-1507 YMSAAG
+1507 
-1513 NITGN
+1513 
-1518 YILGNGS
+1518 LGNGS

-1530 TASTA
+1530 TATTA

-1562 GGNLSTAGRVDST
+1562 GGNLSTAGRVVST

-1664 VHVGGLVSATGTI
+1664 VYVGGLVGVTGTI

-1920 YVGGFSSVKG
+1920 YVGGFSSPKG